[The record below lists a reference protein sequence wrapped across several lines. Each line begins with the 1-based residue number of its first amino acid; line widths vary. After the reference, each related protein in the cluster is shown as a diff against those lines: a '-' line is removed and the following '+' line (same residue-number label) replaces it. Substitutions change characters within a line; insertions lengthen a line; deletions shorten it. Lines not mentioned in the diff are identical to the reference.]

1 MTYIIILSIDLQV
14 TGGEGEQI
22 YSPQQITGMM
32 LTYLKKVAEKSLGK
46 PVVDCVISVSLVVLY
61 KFDGLYVQGGEGK

>member
-1 MTYIIILSIDLQV
+1 M

-22 YSPQQITGMM
+22 YSPQQIMGMM

-46 PVVDCVISVSLVVLY
+46 PVVDCVISVSLVV
-61 KFDGLYVQGGEGK
+61 VATVMQE

>member
-1 MTYIIILSIDLQV
+1 MMPVYLSSFQV
-14 TGGEGEQI
+14 TGGDGEQV

-46 PVVDCVISVSLVVLY
+46 PVVDCVISVSQAAVT
-61 KFDGLYVQGGEGK
+61 